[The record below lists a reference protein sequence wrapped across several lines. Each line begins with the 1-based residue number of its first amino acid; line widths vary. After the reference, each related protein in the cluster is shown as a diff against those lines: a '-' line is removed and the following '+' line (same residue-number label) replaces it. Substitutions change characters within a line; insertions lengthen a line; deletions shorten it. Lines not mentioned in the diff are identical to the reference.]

1 MSPEPV
7 EIPVLLTERL
17 RLRPFRRSD
26 IDDYAALNADP
37 EVMRHLLTGG
47 AGPWDRG
54 RSWRHMAFIV
64 GHWQLK
70 GSGPWAV
77 ELKEPGTFVGTVGF
91 YEPDGWPGFELAG
104 ILARRWWGN
113 GYATEAACAALD
125 QAFTVWKRE
134 RVISLV
140 NPENRRSIRVVER
153 LGERLE
159 SRTDLAGREMLLY
172 SIDRETWLSQPRQ
185 ESLLAS

>member
-1 MSPEPV
+1 MSPDSI
-7 EIPVLLTERL
+7 EIPTLLTERL
-17 RLRPFRRSD
+17 LLRPFRRSD
-26 IDDYAALNADP
+26 VDDYAAMYADP
-37 EVMRHLLTGG
+37 EVVRHVAAVPAET
-47 AGPWDRG
+47 WDRG
-54 RSWRHMAFIV
+54 RSWRHMAFVV

-70 GSGPWAV
+70 GTGPWAV
-77 ELKEPGTFVGTVGF
+77 ELKGDGTFVGAVGF

-104 ILARRWWGN
+104 YLARRWWGH
-113 GYATEAACAALD
+113 GYATEAARAALD
-125 QAFTVWKRE
+125 HAFTIWKRD

-159 SRTDLAGREMLLY
+159 GRTDLFGREMLLY
-172 SIDRETWLSQPRQ
+172 GLNRETWLSRPRQ